1 MVVDMSMTKNKGN
14 TLIEILLSMT
24 ILMIIGSLITT
35 MVVFAI
41 KDMHSLKTMHRR
53 LEIVDTVSK
62 ELTMNANSSDIN
74 NLNNTIIKLNSKTIN
89 LERLL
94 SSDIVEF
101 LVDNSQVD
109 EEYDIQLEFLK
120 KEVNEI
126 YVSIIDNHKEIFKIQ
141 LFKE

>member
-1 MVVDMSMTKNKGN
+1 MTKNKGN

-101 LVDNSQVD
+101 LIDNSQVD

>member
-1 MVVDMSMTKNKGN
+1 MTKNKGN

>member
-1 MVVDMSMTKNKGN
+1 MTKNKGN
-14 TLIEILLSMT
+14 TLIEILLSMS

-89 LERLL
+89 MERLL
-94 SSDIVEF
+94 SSDIVGF
-101 LVDNSQVD
+101 LIDNNQVD
-109 EEYDIQLEFLK
+109 EEYDIKLEFLK

-126 YVSIIDNHKEIFKIQ
+126 YVSIINNHKEIFKIQ

>member
-1 MVVDMSMTKNKGN
+1 MTKNKGN
-14 TLIEILLSMT
+14 TLIEILLSMS

-41 KDMHSLKTMHRR
+41 KDMHSLKITHRR

-62 ELTMNANSSDIN
+62 ELTMNANSSDVN

-94 SSDIVEF
+94 SSDIVGF
-101 LVDNSQVD
+101 LIDNSQVD
-109 EEYDIQLEFLK
+109 EEYDIQLEFFK

>member
-1 MVVDMSMTKNKGN
+1 MTKNKGN
-14 TLIEILLSMT
+14 TLIEILLSMS

-62 ELTMNANSSDIN
+62 ELTMNANSSDVN

-94 SSDIVEF
+94 SSDIVGF
-101 LVDNSQVD
+101 LIDNSQVD
-109 EEYDIQLEFLK
+109 EEYDIQLEFFK

>member
-1 MVVDMSMTKNKGN
+1 MTKNKGN

-41 KDMHSLKTMHRR
+41 KDMHSLKTMYRR

-62 ELTMNANSSDIN
+62 ELTMNANSSAIN

-101 LVDNSQVD
+101 LIDNSQVD

-126 YVSIIDNHKEIFKIQ
+126 YVSIINNHKEIFKIQ

>member
-1 MVVDMSMTKNKGN
+1 MTKNKGN

-62 ELTMNANSSDIN
+62 ELTMNADSSDIN

-89 LERLL
+89 LERLI
-94 SSDIVEF
+94 SSDIVVF
-101 LVDNSQVD
+101 LIDNSQVD

>member
-1 MVVDMSMTKNKGN
+1 MTKNKGN

-101 LVDNSQVD
+101 LVDNSQGD